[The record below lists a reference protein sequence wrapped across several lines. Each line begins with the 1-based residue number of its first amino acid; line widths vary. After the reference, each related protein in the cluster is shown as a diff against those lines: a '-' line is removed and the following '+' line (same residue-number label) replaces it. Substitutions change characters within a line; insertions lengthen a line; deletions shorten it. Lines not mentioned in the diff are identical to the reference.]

1 MRSVLALWVSYI
13 GLPLALGGLAWHAPA
28 PPPPQRKVDFAR
40 EILPIF
46 KASCFPCHGPER
58 RQGGLRL
65 SNREEAFKG
74 GISGRVIIP
83 GDAENSLLVKRI
95 SSDEEGPRMPK
106 GMTALSPEQ
115 IALIKRWINEGAE
128 WPEGAEN
135 AVHWAFVSPK
145 RPPVPEV
152 KNKAWV
158 RNPIDAF
165 ILHRLEQ
172 EGLSPAPEAPKE
184 TLIRRLY
191 LDLIGLPPSPEEVD
205 AFLKDKRPD
214 AYERLVDKL
223 LSSPHYGER
232 QAIVWL
238 DLARYA
244 DTDGF
249 EKDLRRTMWRY
260 RDWVIEA
267 FNRDMPFDQFTIEQ
281 IAGDLLPNPTL
292 AQRIATG
299 FHRNTMQNLEG
310 GVDQAEAHENKLYDR
325 VDTTATVW
333 LGVTMNCARC
343 HDHKYDPFKQK
354 EYYQLLAF
362 FNNSKI
368 YPVGDANIGE
378 EKWLEAQIPAPTPE
392 QERQLA
398 ALEAQIKRLEQRG
411 VPEPTTLAPVAAN
424 SESGSALKTLDDDSI
439 LAQGETPDTEVYR
452 VRVRLPKGETRV
464 LLLDVLPH
472 ESLPYKG
479 PGRAGNGNFVLT
491 GVRLAVNGKPI
502 AFGDARATAT
512 QNGFDPRRVLKPD
525 NTENGW
531 ALDGHLGKPQTLEL
545 WLEQPLRLTQPT
557 EAELTLEC
565 RYTKHPKH
573 VLGRFRVRTPLGDSL
588 RLWTLRRE
596 HETLKRQIP
605 TALVMEEASI
615 DKPLTALVRPRGEF
629 TRQGDTVETG
639 VPAVLHPFPKDAPR
653 NRLGLALW
661 LVSRENP
668 LTARVQVN
676 RMWATIFGRGIVETV
691 ENFGT
696 QGAYPTHPELLDWLA
711 VEFMERGWSMKHIYR
726 LIVTSS
732 TYRQSSRVTPELLE
746 RDPKNELYA
755 RAPRYRLPAELVR
768 DNALTISGLLS
779 RKIGGPSVF
788 PPQPE
793 GVWDIP
799 YNADRWTTDTGEN
812 RYRRGLYTFWRRT
825 APYPSMVAFD
835 SHSREVC
842 VAMRPRTN
850 TPLQSLVL
858 LNDPAY
864 MEAAVALAQRMAQRG
879 KGNLQASLRY
889 GFRCCTARE
898 PTPAELQRLQ
908 QLYQQMRER
917 YARQPDAAKKL
928 VGEPDAHRAA
938 LTLVANALLNLDETI
953 TRE

>member
-1 MRSVLALWVSYI
+1 M
-13 GLPLALGGLAWHAPA
+13 
-28 PPPPQRKVDFAR
+28 
-40 EILPIF
+40 
-46 KASCFPCHGPER
+46 
-58 RQGGLRL
+58 GGLRL

-115 IALIKRWINEGAE
+115 IELIKRWINEGAH
-128 WPEGAEN
+128 WPDNAEN
-135 AVHWAFVSPK
+135 AVHWAFIPPK
-145 RPPVPEV
+145 RPPIPEV
-152 KNKAWV
+152 KNRAWV

-172 EGLSPAPEAPKE
+172 EGLSPSPEAPKE

-191 LDLIGLPPSPEEVD
+191 LDLIGLPPTPEEVD

-223 LSSPHYGER
+223 LDSPHYGER
-232 QAIVWL
+232 QALVWL

-244 DTDGF
+244 DTDGY
-249 EKDLRRTMWRY
+249 EKDLRRSIWRY

-292 AQRIATG
+292 EQRIATG

-333 LGVTMNCARC
+333 LGLTMNCARC
-343 HDHKYDPFKQK
+343 HDHKYDPIKQK

-368 YPVGDANIGE
+368 YPVGDASVSE

-392 QERQLA
+392 QQRRLQELTQAIAQLESRE
-398 ALEAQIKRLEQRG
+398 LPPAQVLTPLSVATASG
-411 VPEPTTLAPVAAN
+411 APVAI
-424 SESGSALKTLDDDSI
+424 LDDGTV
-439 LAQGETPDTEVYR
+439 LARGTTPDTEVYR
-452 VRVRLPKGETRV
+452 VRVRLPAGELRI
-464 LLLDVLPH
+464 LQLECLPH
-472 ESLPYKG
+472 PSLPAQG
-479 PGRAGNGNFVLT
+479 PGRAHNGNFVLT
-491 GVRLAVNGKPI
+491 GVRMQVGGKPV
-502 AFGDARATAT
+502 AFRDATADFV
-512 QNGFDPRRVLKPD
+512 QDGFNPRAVLQPD
-525 NTENGW
+525 NTTSGL
-531 ALDGHLGKPQTLEL
+531 AVAGHIGKPNTLTL
-545 WLEQPLRLTQPT
+545 TLQQPLRLKTPT
-557 EAELTLEC
+557 EAEITLEC
-565 RYTKHPKH
+565 LYTTHKQH
-573 VLGRFRVRTPLGDSL
+573 VLGCFRLKTAYGDTA
-588 RLWTLRRE
+588 RLIELKAA
-596 HETLKRQIP
+596 KRQLEAEIP
-605 TALVMEEASI
+605 TTLVMEDNPT
-615 DKPLTALVRPRGEF
+615 DKPLTAVVRPRGEF
-629 TRQGDTVETG
+629 TRQGEVVETG
-639 VPAVLHPFPKDAPR
+639 VPAVLHPFPEGAPR

-661 LVSRENP
+661 LVSRDNP

-676 RMWATIFGRGIVETV
+676 RMWATIFGRGIVETLD
-691 ENFGT
+691 NFGT

-711 VEFMERGWSMKHIYR
+711 VEFMESGWSMKHIYR

-732 TYRQSSRVTPELLE
+732 TYRQSSRATPELLA

-768 DNALTISGLLS
+768 DVALAASGLLS

-799 YNADRWTTDTGEN
+799 FNADRWITDTGEN

-835 SHSREVC
+835 APSREVC

-850 TPLQSLVL
+850 TPMQALVL

-864 MEAAVALAQRMAQRG
+864 MEAAVALAQRMAERG

-898 PTPAELQRLQ
+898 PTPAELQRLE
-908 QLYQQMRER
+908 QLYRQMRER
-917 YARQPDAAKKL
+917 YAKQPDAAQKL
-928 VGEPDAHRAA
+928 VGKPDAHTAA
-938 LTLVANALLNLDETI
+938 LALVANTLLNLDETI

>member
-1 MRSVLALWVSYI
+1 M
-13 GLPLALGGLAWHAPA
+13 
-28 PPPPQRKVDFAR
+28 
-40 EILPIF
+40 
-46 KASCFPCHGPER
+46 
-58 RQGGLRL
+58 GGLRL

-115 IALIKRWINEGAE
+115 IELIKRWINEGAH
-128 WPEGAEN
+128 WPDNAEN
-135 AVHWAFVSPK
+135 AVHWAFIPPK
-145 RPPVPEV
+145 RPPIPEV
-152 KNKAWV
+152 KNRAWV

-172 EGLSPAPEAPKE
+172 EGLSPSPEAPKE

-191 LDLIGLPPSPEEVD
+191 LDLIGLPPTPEEVD

-223 LSSPHYGER
+223 LNSPHYGER
-232 QAIVWL
+232 QALVWL

-244 DTDGF
+244 DTDGY
-249 EKDLRRTMWRY
+249 EKDLRRSIWRY

-292 AQRIATG
+292 EQRIATG

-325 VDTTATVW
+325 VETTATVW
-333 LGVTMNCARC
+333 LGLTMNCARC
-343 HDHKYDPFKQK
+343 HDHKYDPIKQK

-362 FNNSKI
+362 FNNAKI
-368 YPVGDANIGE
+368 YPVGDASVSE

-392 QERQLA
+392 QQRRLQELTQAIAQLESRE
-398 ALEAQIKRLEQRG
+398 LPPAQVLTPLSVATASG
-411 VPEPTTLAPVAAN
+411 APVAI
-424 SESGSALKTLDDDSI
+424 LDDGTV
-439 LAQGETPDTEVYR
+439 LARGTTPDTEVYR
-452 VRVRLPKGETRV
+452 VRVRLPAGELRI
-464 LLLDVLPH
+464 LQLECLPH
-472 ESLPYKG
+472 PSLPAQG
-479 PGRAGNGNFVLT
+479 PGRAHNGNFVLT
-491 GVRLAVNGKPI
+491 GVRMQVGGKPV
-502 AFGDARATAT
+502 AFRDATADFV
-512 QNGFDPRRVLKPD
+512 QGGFNPRAVLQPD
-525 NTENGW
+525 NTTSGL
-531 ALDGHLGKPQTLEL
+531 AVAGHIGKPNTLTL
-545 WLEQPLRLTQPT
+545 TLQQPLRLKTPT
-557 EAELTLEC
+557 EAEITLEC
-565 RYTKHPKH
+565 LYTTHKQH
-573 VLGRFRVRTPLGDSL
+573 VLGCFRLKTAYGDTA
-588 RLWTLRRE
+588 RLIELKAA
-596 HETLKRQIP
+596 KRQLEAEIP
-605 TALVMEEASI
+605 TTLVMEDNPT
-615 DKPLTALVRPRGEF
+615 DKPLTAVVRPRGEF
-629 TRQGDTVETG
+629 TRQGEVVETG
-639 VPAVLHPFPKDAPR
+639 VPAVLHPFPEGAPR

-661 LVSRENP
+661 LVSRDNP

-676 RMWATIFGRGIVETV
+676 RMWATIFGRGIVETLD
-691 ENFGT
+691 NFGT

-711 VEFMERGWSMKHIYR
+711 VEFMESGWSMKHIYR

-732 TYRQSSRVTPELLE
+732 TYRQSSRATPELLA

-768 DNALTISGLLS
+768 DVALAASGLLS

-799 YNADRWTTDTGEN
+799 FNADRWITDTGEN

-835 SHSREVC
+835 APSREVC

-850 TPLQSLVL
+850 TPMQALVL

-864 MEAAVALAQRMAQRG
+864 MEAAVALAQRMAERG

-898 PTPAELQRLQ
+898 PTPAELQRLE
-908 QLYQQMRER
+908 QLYRQMRER
-917 YARQPDAAKKL
+917 YAKQPDAAQKL
-928 VGEPDAHRAA
+928 VGKPDAHTAA
-938 LTLVANALLNLDETI
+938 LALVANTLLNLDETI

>member
-1 MRSVLALWVSYI
+1 M
-13 GLPLALGGLAWHAPA
+13 
-28 PPPPQRKVDFAR
+28 
-40 EILPIF
+40 
-46 KASCFPCHGPER
+46 
-58 RQGGLRL
+58 GGLRL

-115 IALIKRWINEGAE
+115 IELIKRWINEGAH
-128 WPEGAEN
+128 WPDNAEN
-135 AVHWAFVSPK
+135 AVHWAFIPPK
-145 RPPVPEV
+145 RPPIPEV
-152 KNKAWV
+152 KNRAWV

-172 EGLSPAPEAPKE
+172 EGLSPSPEAPKE

-191 LDLIGLPPSPEEVD
+191 LDLIGLPPTPEEVD

-223 LSSPHYGER
+223 LNSPHYGER
-232 QAIVWL
+232 QALVWL

-244 DTDGF
+244 DTDGY
-249 EKDLRRTMWRY
+249 EKDLRRSIWRY

-292 AQRIATG
+292 EQRIATG

-325 VDTTATVW
+325 VETTATVW
-333 LGVTMNCARC
+333 LGLTMNCARC
-343 HDHKYDPFKQK
+343 HDHKYDPIKQK

-362 FNNSKI
+362 FNNAKI
-368 YPVGDANIGE
+368 YPVGDASVSE

-392 QERQLA
+392 QQRRLQELTQAIAQLESRE
-398 ALEAQIKRLEQRG
+398 LPPAQVLTPLSVATASG
-411 VPEPTTLAPVAAN
+411 APVAI
-424 SESGSALKTLDDDSI
+424 LDDGTV
-439 LAQGETPDTEVYR
+439 LARGTTPDTEVYR
-452 VRVRLPKGETRV
+452 VRVRLPAGELRI
-464 LLLDVLPH
+464 LQLECLPH
-472 ESLPYKG
+472 PSLPAQG
-479 PGRAGNGNFVLT
+479 PGRAHNGNFVLT
-491 GVRLAVNGKPI
+491 GVRMQVGGKPV
-502 AFGDARATAT
+502 AFRDATADFV
-512 QNGFDPRRVLKPD
+512 QDGFNPRAVLQPD
-525 NTENGW
+525 NTTSGL
-531 ALDGHLGKPQTLEL
+531 AVAGHIGKPNTLTL
-545 WLEQPLRLTQPT
+545 TLQQPLRLKTPT
-557 EAELTLEC
+557 EAEITLEC
-565 RYTKHPKH
+565 LYTTHKQH
-573 VLGRFRVRTPLGDSL
+573 VLGCFRLKTVYGDMA
-588 RLWTLRRE
+588 RLIELKAA
-596 HETLKRQIP
+596 KRQLEAEIP
-605 TALVMEEASI
+605 TTLVMEDNPT
-615 DKPLTALVRPRGEF
+615 DKPLTAVVRPRGEF
-629 TRQGDTVETG
+629 TRQGEVVETG
-639 VPAVLHPFPKDAPR
+639 VPAVLHPFPEGAPR

-661 LVSRENP
+661 LVSRDNP

-676 RMWATIFGRGIVETV
+676 RMWATIFGRGIVETLD
-691 ENFGT
+691 NFGT

-711 VEFMERGWSMKHIYR
+711 VEFMESGWSMKHIYR

-732 TYRQSSRVTPELLE
+732 TYRQSSRATPELLA

-768 DNALTISGLLS
+768 DVALAASGLLS

-799 YNADRWTTDTGEN
+799 FNADRWITDTGEN

-835 SHSREVC
+835 APSREVC

-850 TPLQSLVL
+850 TPMQALVL

-864 MEAAVALAQRMAQRG
+864 MEAAVALAQRMAERG

-898 PTPAELQRLQ
+898 PTPAELQRLE
-908 QLYQQMRER
+908 QLYRQMRER
-917 YARQPDAAKKL
+917 YAKQPDAAQKL
-928 VGEPDAHRAA
+928 VGKPDAHTAA
-938 LTLVANALLNLDETI
+938 LALVANTLLNLDETI